1 MLHFM
6 GEIMNNLLCATDKA
20 LRAVYKFCAGV
31 SAIFLFLILVTIL
44 LQMTT
49 RWVRIDLL
57 GVSEYAGYFMSIS
70 AYLMAPQAL
79 LSGTH
84 IRMDLFLANST
95 GMTKKII
102 FTLCLLVA
110 NAVAVYVAYYAV
122 NAVQISHMIGE
133 RSQGID
139 ATPLWIP
146 QLGMGFGMVLFA
158 IAMAHFS
165 ILYFVTND
173 KTLEGSTEA

>member
-1 MLHFM
+1 M
-6 GEIMNNLLCATDKA
+6 GDDMDKGLACTIDGA
-20 LRAVYKFCAGV
+20 LRSVYRFCAGL
-31 SAIFLFLILVTIL
+31 SAVFLLLILLTIL

-70 AYLMAPQAL
+70 AFLMAPQAL
-79 LSGTH
+79 ISGTH
-84 IRMDLFLANST
+84 IRMDLFLTNTS
-95 GMTKKII
+95 GVLKKII

-110 NAVAVYVAYYAV
+110 NAVAIYVAYYAV
-122 NAVQISHMIGE
+122 KAVQISHMIGE

-146 QLGMGFGMVLFA
+146 QLGMGFGMTLFA

-165 ILYFVTND
+165 ILYFVRADT
-173 KTLEGSTEA
+173 TLETPTEA